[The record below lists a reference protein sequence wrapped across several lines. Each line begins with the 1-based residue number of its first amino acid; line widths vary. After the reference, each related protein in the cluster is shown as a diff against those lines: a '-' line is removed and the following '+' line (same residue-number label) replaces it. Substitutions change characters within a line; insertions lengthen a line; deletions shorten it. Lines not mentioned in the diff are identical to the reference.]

1 MPAVTPGDWLPLVV
15 ISAIS
20 NVSYTMQRYDKF
32 PKIPNFLAIICVLF
46 VIADVDIVAGLSK
59 RIPGDVEP
67 AVAGEELVGM
77 LTLLEEFHQTPEPS
91 RIFRSDVSRLT
102 DEVLGIVDTA
112 NKMVHP
118 TVAEA

>member
-1 MPAVTPGDWLPLVV
+1 MLCSSSV
-15 ISAIS
+15 IP
-20 NVSYTMQRYDKF
+20 YT
-32 PKIPNFLAIICVLF
+32 
-46 VIADVDIVAGLSK
+46 DIVAGWGE
-59 RIPGDVEP
+59 RAPGDVEP